1 MSESHPS
8 ETAPTGVPVWFWI
21 VSGLALLWNAFGL
34 FDFYN
39 SVSLNQEYLAAYPG
53 YIEFIQS
60 MPVWAMAGWG
70 MGVSLSVVGS
80 ALLLLR
86 KTWAFHAYAI
96 AIFGMIVSFGYQ
108 LTSDMT
114 PDGDLV
120 TTIMTGVIWVIA
132 FALVWFA
139 KMATKKGWLS

>member
-1 MSESHPS
+1 
-8 ETAPTGVPVWFWI
+8 
-21 VSGLALLWNAFGL
+21 
-34 FDFYN
+34 
-39 SVSLNQEYLAAYPG
+39 
-53 YIEFIQS
+53 
-60 MPVWAMAGWG
+60 
-70 MGVSLSVVGS
+70 
-80 ALLLLR
+80 
-86 KTWAFHAYAI
+86 
-96 AIFGMIVSFGYQ
+96 MIVSFGYQ